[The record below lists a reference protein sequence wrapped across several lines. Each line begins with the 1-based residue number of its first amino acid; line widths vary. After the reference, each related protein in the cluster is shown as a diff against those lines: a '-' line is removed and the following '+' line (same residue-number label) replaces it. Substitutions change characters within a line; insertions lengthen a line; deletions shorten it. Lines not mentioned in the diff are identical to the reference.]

1 MFLVHA
7 HVGRNYIQTIVL
19 GWDEMPAWQT
29 RVILIADG
37 SIFMRAPVFQILAI
51 LIIWASLSPDST
63 ALIRISKMQK

>member
-1 MFLVHA
+1 MPMWAVAIFKL
-7 HVGRNYIQTIVL
+7 L
-19 GWDEMPAWQT
+19 FWGWDEMPAWQT

>member
-37 SIFMRAPVFQILAI
+37 SIFMLAPVFQILTI
-51 LIIWASLSPDST
+51 LIIWHL
-63 ALIRISKMQK
+63 